1 MSVSVA
7 YARRGCSC
15 AVGKGSPNAT
25 QPPVF
30 ISLPEGEGDENEG
43 LGEACARIGGGDV
56 KWESGRGGMWSADA
70 SRTPVLDQEKR
81 KADNI
86 QGGSVASPA
95 GTSAPA
101 GTLAP
106 AEPNA
111 PGGEERRGLRRRDV
125 EEVEVTAGA
134 RVGWEAAGAVAG

>member
-43 LGEACARIGGGDV
+43 LGEACARIGGGDM
-56 KWESGRGGMWSADA
+56 KWERGRGGMCSADA
-70 SRTPVLDQEKR
+70 SKMPVLDQEKL
-81 KADNI
+81 KADKM
-86 QGGSVASPA
+86 QGRSLTSPA
-95 GTSAPA
+95 
-101 GTLAP
+101 
-106 AEPNA
+106 
-111 PGGEERRGLRRRDV
+111 
-125 EEVEVTAGA
+125 
-134 RVGWEAAGAVAG
+134 